1 MADKKISQLT
11 AAATPLAGTEVLPI
25 VQSGATV
32 KVAVSDLTAGRDVST
47 KNLTSTGDVSLNGG
61 TFVFND
67 SGADLDARF
76 EGDTDPNLLYTD
88 AGNDRV
94 GVGTATPLEKFHAS
108 GTATFGV
115 SSLAAPNR
123 YTAFNTL
130 NKATIAASGTAVI
143 DIVANNISGTGFS
156 AAVAEVDLIVAW
168 ASSPQTLQ
176 GHYKYSWI
184 TVDNSTNGGTATIIE
199 MYNGSAGAFTVATT
213 DFVVSRPSARTIRIT
228 YTSTALGDVSLS
240 CLVKG
245 WSISSV
251 SIT

>member
-11 AAATPLAGTEVLPI
+11 ASTTPLAGTEVLPI

-32 KVAVSDLTAGRDVST
+32 KVAVSDLTAGRDVAT
-47 KNLTSTGDVSLNGG
+47 KNLTSTGDISFDGG
-61 TFVFND
+61 NFVFNN
-67 SGADLDARF
+67 SGAVKSARF
-76 EGDTDPNLLYTD
+76 AGDVDPNLLYTD
-88 AGNDRV
+88 GANDRI

-108 GTATFGV
+108 GNATFGV
-115 SSLAAPNR
+115 TSLIAPNR

-143 DIVANNISGTGFS
+143 DIVANNNSSTGFS

-168 ASSPQTLQ
+168 AGSPQTLQ

-184 TVDNSTNGGTATIIE
+184 TVNNSTGGGTAAIIE
-199 MYNGSAGAFTVATT
+199 MYNGTAGSFIVASAN
-213 DFVVSRPSARTIRIT
+213 FVVTRPSARTIRIT